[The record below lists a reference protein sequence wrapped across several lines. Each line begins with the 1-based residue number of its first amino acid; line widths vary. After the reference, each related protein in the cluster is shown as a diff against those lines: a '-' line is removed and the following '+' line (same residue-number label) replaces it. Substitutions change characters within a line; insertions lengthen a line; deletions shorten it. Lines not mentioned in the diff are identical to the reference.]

1 MGNSKGTVLI
11 TGCSDGG
18 IGAAL
23 AKAFH
28 SRGFQVIA
36 TTRSA
41 RRAASLKS
49 LGLQVLELDITSPD
63 SIKNCVAEVSTLTNG
78 TLDILIN
85 NAGYGLTMPITDTS
99 TAAARDLFDTNFFG
113 ALSVIQAFL
122 PLLMTAA
129 NSSSNPPM
137 IVNNTSIVGVIPI
150 PFQGVYNAS
159 KAALASL
166 TDTLRLELQ
175 GFNINL
181 VDLKTGA
188 VASEFFNNINKGHEG
203 KSFQHHPITFSNPN
217 SSAPPILN
225 LRTSSQRPRLP
236 LLPHRNPQDRYLPY
250 RLRRKGRFR
259 SPVEQV

>member
-28 SRGFQVIA
+28 SKGYQVIA
-36 TTRSA
+36 TVRSPKK
-41 RRAASLKS
+41 AASLKS
-49 LGLQVLELDITSPD
+49 LGLQVLQLDVTSAE
-63 SIKNCVAEVSTLTNG
+63 SIEHCVAEVSALTNG

-85 NAGYGLTMPITDTS
+85 NAGYGLSLPITDTS
-99 TAAARDLFDTNFFG
+99 TAAARELFDTNFFG
-113 ALSVIQAFL
+113 ALNVIQAIM
-122 PLLMTAA
+122 PLLISTA
-129 NSSSNPPM
+129 NSSSTPPM

-150 PFQGVYNAS
+150 PWQGVYNAS

-175 GFNINL
+175 GFGINV

-188 VASEFFNNINKGHEG
+188 VASEFFNNINQGNKGTPPYLYPP
-203 KSFQHHPITFSNPN
+203 HHSLPNPFF
-217 SSAPPILN
+217 P
-225 LRTSSQRPRLP
+225 
-236 LLPHRNPQDRYLPY
+236 
-250 RLRRKGRFR
+250 
-259 SPVEQV
+259 